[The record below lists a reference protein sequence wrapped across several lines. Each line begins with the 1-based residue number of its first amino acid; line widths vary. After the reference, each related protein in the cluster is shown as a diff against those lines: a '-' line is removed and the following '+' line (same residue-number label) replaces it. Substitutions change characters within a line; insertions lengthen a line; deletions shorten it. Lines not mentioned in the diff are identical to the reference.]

1 MDMAVVFMAT
11 VDTLPIH
18 TLTAMDIQP
27 LTATDTAGS
36 TSVKL
41 MLIQRLMPSTA
52 ASMVWVLTDTAVDS
66 MATVDTLPTNTLM
79 GMDTQPLTAMVLTGS
94 TSVRLMLSQRLMPS
108 MVASMVLVLMD
119 MADSMATADTLPTH
133 TPMDTDTQPLTAMD
147 TAVSTSV
154 RLMLSQRLML
164 SMLVFMDMDTHLMDT
179 AHTLMLPHT
188 PMDTAA
194 QLSLMDTTKL
204 LLTL

>member
-1 MDMAVVFMAT
+1 MAASMVWVLMDTAVDSMAT
-11 VDTLPIH
+11 MDTLPTH

-27 LTATDTAGS
+27 LTAMVLLGS
-36 TSVKL
+36 TSVK
-41 MLIQRLMPSTA
+41 
-52 ASMVWVLTDTAVDS
+52 
-66 MATVDTLPTNTLM
+66 
-79 GMDTQPLTAMVLTGS
+79 
-94 TSVRLMLSQRLMPS
+94 LMLSQRLMPS
-108 MVASMVLVLMD
+108 TVASMVLVLMD
-119 MADSMATADTLPTH
+119 TADSMATADTLPIH
-133 TPMDTDTQPLTAMD
+133 TPMDTDTQPLTATD

-179 AHTLMLPHT
+179 AHT

-204 LLTL
+204 L